1 MIYHKE
7 FKSFRYIKLTVLE
20 VPFNQKIKVSGIRIF
35 GKGNGNAPQ
44 PASGVKYDYNNE
56 TGMDMMVSWDN
67 DSALGHNILWGYAED
82 KLYHSYM
89 VFGKN
94 SQNIAALVK
103 GQSVYARV
111 DSFNEVGIT
120 KGQVVKV
127 R

>member
-1 MIYHKE
+1 
-7 FKSFRYIKLTVLE
+7 
-20 VPFNQKIKVSGIRIF
+20 
-35 GKGNGNAPQ
+35 
-44 PASGVKYDYNNE
+44 
-56 TGMDMMVSWDN
+56 MVSWDN